1 MRPRPVYFALATLL
15 AGCPSDGPGPSG
27 PVATTL
33 AILTPPATTAES
45 GVPLAQQPAVQLRDA
60 AGQPVAQSGVLV
72 TAVIAAGGGTLVGT
86 AGVRTDAGG
95 TATWTDLGLAGTVG
109 LRTLRF
115 EAAGLVGVAAAPILL
130 GAGRAGSLAPV
141 AGNNQVAAAGTALA
155 VLPRVL
161 ATDASGNPV
170 PGASVTFEVTG
181 GGGAVAGAVQ
191 LTGADGTAAPGSWTL
206 GPVVGPNALTA
217 RLTDGTGPLLSF
229 SATGTVG
236 PPAHLEVVEGDGQ
249 SATIGTQVAVAPGV
263 RVTDAFA
270 NPVPGVTVTFT
281 VASGG
286 GTLTGATPVSNA
298 AGIARVQGW
307 TLGFVAG
314 PNTLS
319 ATRAGVAPVTV
330 AATGV
335 AFVVSGISVGSE
347 ATCAVSG
354 SGAPWCWGGNA
365 GGQLGDGTVT
375 PRPTAGSVTG
385 GLSFTQVAAGNLHA
399 CGLTAVGAAWCWGAN
414 GSGQLGD
421 GSLIDRLSPV
431 AVGGGHLF
439 SRLAVGTVHTCGLR
453 QDGEILCWGAN
464 NNGRLGDGTNVTRPQ
479 PTLVIGGPWT
489 AVTAENSSHT
499 CALKADNSAWCWGL
513 NSAGRLGDGTVTDR
527 PVATAV
533 IGGHLWQALSAGGGH
548 TCGIT
553 TSGAAFCWGAG
564 TVGQLGTGSA
574 SNQSIPVPVAGGL
587 SLSQISAG
595 TAHTCAVTTTQA
607 VHCWGQ
613 NGSGRLGDGTTATQL
628 SPVPVAGG
636 FLVDRVVAGGEHTC
650 ARTTAGAALC
660 WGRNLEGQL
669 GDGATTSR
677 LTPVAVKPPAP

>member
-1 MRPRPVYFALATLL
+1 
-15 AGCPSDGPGPSG
+15 
-27 PVATTL
+27 VATSL
-33 AILTPPATTAES
+33 AIVTPPSTTAAS
-45 GVPLAQQPAVQLRDA
+45 GVALPQQPVVQLRDA
-60 AGQPVAQSGVLV
+60 AGRPVAQSGVLI
-72 TAVIAAGGGTLVGT
+72 TAAIASGGGALVGT

-95 TATWTDLGLAGTVG
+95 NATWTDLGLAGTVG
-109 LRTLRF
+109 PRTLRF
-115 EAAGLVGVAAAPILL
+115 EAAGLVGVAAAPIVL
-130 GAGRAGSLAPV
+130 GPGQAGTLAPV
-141 AGNNQVAAAGTALA
+141 AGNNQVAAAGTAPA

-170 PGASVTFEVTG
+170 PGASVTFEVTA
-181 GGGAVAGAVQ
+181 GGGALAGAVQ
-191 LTGADGTAAPGSWTL
+191 LTGADGTATPATWTL
-206 GPVVGPNALTA
+206 GPVVGPNTVTA
-217 RLTDGTGPLLSF
+217 RLTDGTGPLLTF

-236 PPAHLEVVEGDGQ
+236 PPAQLEVVEGDGQ
-249 SATIGTQVAVAPGV
+249 SATIGTPVAVAPGV

-270 NPVPGVTVTFT
+270 NPVPGVTVTFA

-286 GTLTGATPVSNA
+286 GAVTGASPVSNA

-307 TLGFVAG
+307 TLGFGAG

-319 ATRAGVAPVTV
+319 ATRAGVPAVTV
-330 AATGV
+330 TATGV
-335 AFVVSGISVGSE
+335 AFVVDGLSAGSE
-347 ATCAVSG
+347 AACAVNA

-375 PRPTAGSVTG
+375 PRPAAGAVAG
-385 GLSFTQVAAGNLHA
+385 GHSFVQVAAGNLHA
-399 CGLTAVGAAWCWGAN
+399 CGLTAAGAAWCWGTN

-431 AVGGGHLF
+431 AVGGGHVF
-439 SRLAVGTVHTCGLR
+439 SRLVVGTVHTCGLR

-464 NNGRLGDGTNVTRPQ
+464 NNGRLGDGSNINRPQ
-479 PTLVIGGPWT
+479 PTQVIGGPWT

-513 NSAGRLGDGTVTDR
+513 NTAGRLGDGTTIDR

-533 IGGHLWQALSAGGGH
+533 IGGHLWQAISAGGGH
-548 TCGIT
+548 TCGVT
-553 TSGAAFCWGAG
+553 TGGAGFCWGSG

-587 SLSQISAG
+587 SLVLVSAG
-595 TAHTCAVTTTQA
+595 TAHTCAVTTAQA

-613 NGSGRLGDGTTATQL
+613 NGSGRLGDGTTAGPQL
-628 SPVPVAGG
+628 SPVAVAGG

-669 GDGATTSR
+669 GDGSTTTR